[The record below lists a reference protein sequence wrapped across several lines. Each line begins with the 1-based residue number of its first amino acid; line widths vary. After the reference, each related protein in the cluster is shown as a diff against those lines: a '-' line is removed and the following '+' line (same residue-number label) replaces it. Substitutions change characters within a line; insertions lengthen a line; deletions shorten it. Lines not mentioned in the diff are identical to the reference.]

1 MKHWKNFFVA
11 SSIAVMSLG
20 LVAPATV
27 AEEMVAPATVAKEVV
42 AEAAC
47 DVADPYCHNFAK
59 AKEYYLELGN
69 TEESFEA
76 LVPHLRVFTDFGL
89 MARVM
94 GDPEESAKLMAAL
107 ADPDVVHL
115 MLRGM
120 QEPVMWDT
128 WVKQLTNPQAYIE
141 MSLVAINPMTYIK
154 WMTSPVNADVYSAL
168 KPFVQSELYADWAN
182 KGTKIKLYEPTW
194 SFMNP
199 QWTVDRL
206 AWAIDPKTYVNPFTW
221 IMEII

>member
-1 MKHWKNFFVA
+1 MKHWKNIFAA

-20 LVAPATV
+20 LVAPTTV
-27 AEEMVAPATVAKEVV
+27 AEEVVAPTAVAKEVV

-76 LVPHLRVFTDFGL
+76 LVQHLRVFTDFGL

-94 GDPEESAKLMAAL
+94 GDPEESAKLMAVL

-154 WMTSPVNADVYSAL
+154 WMTSPVNVDVYSAL

>member
-1 MKHWKNFFVA
+1 MP
-11 SSIAVMSLG
+11 SR
-20 LVAPATV
+20 PAIWPT
-27 AEEMVAPATVAKEVV
+27 PT
-42 AEAAC
+42 AAIL
-47 DVADPYCHNFAK
+47 PRRTK
-59 AKEYYLELGN
+59 YYLELGN

-76 LVPHLRVFTDFGL
+76 LVQHLHVFTDFGL
-89 MARVM
+89 
-94 GDPEESAKLMAAL
+94 
-107 ADPDVVHL
+107 
-115 MLRGM
+115 
-120 QEPVMWDT
+120 T
-128 WVKQLTNPQAYIE
+128 
-141 MSLVAINPMTYIK
+141 SLVNGDAYN
-154 WMTSPVNADVYSAL
+154 AL

>member
-20 LVAPATV
+20 LVAPTTV
-27 AEEMVAPATVAKEVV
+27 AEEVVAPTAVAKEVV
-42 AEAAC
+42 AEPAC

-154 WMTSPVNADVYSAL
+154 WMTSPVNVDVYSAL

>member
-1 MKHWKNFFVA
+1 MKHWKNIFAA

-20 LVAPATV
+20 LVAPTTV
-27 AEEMVAPATVAKEVV
+27 AEEVVAPTAVAKEVV
-42 AEAAC
+42 AEPAC

-76 LVPHLRVFTDFGL
+76 LVQHLRAFTDFGL

-94 GDPEESAKLMAAL
+94 GDPEESAKLMAVL

-154 WMTSPVNADVYSAL
+154 WMTSPVNVDVYSAL

>member
-20 LVAPATV
+20 LVAPTTV

-120 QEPVMWDT
+120 QEPVMWEST
-128 WVKQLTNPQAYIE
+128 
-141 MSLVAINPMTYIK
+141 SLY
-154 WMTSPVNADVYSAL
+154 
-168 KPFVQSELYADWAN
+168 
-182 KGTKIKLYEPTW
+182 
-194 SFMNP
+194 
-199 QWTVDRL
+199 
-206 AWAIDPKTYVNPFTW
+206 
-221 IMEII
+221 